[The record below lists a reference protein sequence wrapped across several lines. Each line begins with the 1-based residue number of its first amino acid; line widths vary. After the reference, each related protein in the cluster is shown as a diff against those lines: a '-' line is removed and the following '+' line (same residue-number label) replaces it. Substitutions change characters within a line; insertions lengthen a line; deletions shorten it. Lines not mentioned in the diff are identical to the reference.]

1 MRNQPAAHA
10 PPQPHPIPM
19 KLRYTPRRIHFL
31 VAFAAIVLVLAVA
44 RCVNPRLALPRLI
57 PDGNKADSVAAHK
70 PDSVELQAAAVDAL
84 LLKERK
90 ALVLVKADG
99 TRVKNRVTSVPRFE
113 TSFPD
118 LNDVQLAT
126 ASRLGVSQIENRE
139 AARHRL
145 KDLVYIA
152 DNPYYNV
159 QRLRESI
166 PYLVPRA
173 ATLLNQIARAFND
186 SLCTKGYPPHKLL
199 ITSVLRTKED
209 VERLRRFNQNAS
221 ENSCHQYGTTFDIS
235 YNRFLEIRPDG
246 KSDIRW
252 VTVYKS
258 ILAEVLNDMRQA
270 GACYVKYEV
279 HQACFH
285 ITAR

>member
-1 MRNQPAAHA
+1 
-10 PPQPHPIPM
+10 M
-19 KLRYTPRRIHFL
+19 KFPYTPRRIHFL
-31 VAFAAIVLVLAVA
+31 LAFAAIVLILAVVK
-44 RCVNPRLALPRLI
+44 CVNPKLALPHLLS
-57 PDGNKADSVAAHK
+57 DGNEADTTVVHK
-70 PDSVELQAAAVDAL
+70 PDSVELQAAAVDSL
-84 LLKERK
+84 LLRGRTVPT
-90 ALVLVKADG
+90 LLKADG

-126 ASRLGVSQIENRE
+126 ASRLGVSQIDNRE
-139 AARHRL
+139 AAQHRL

-235 YNRFLEIRPDG
+235 YNRFLEIHPDG

-258 ILAEVLNDMRQA
+258 ILAEVLDDMRKT
-270 GACYVKYEV
+270 GTCYVKYEV

>member
-1 MRNQPAAHA
+1 
-10 PPQPHPIPM
+10 M
-19 KLRYTPRRIHFL
+19 KFRYTPRRIHFL
-31 VAFAAIVLVLAVA
+31 LAFAVTVIVLAIVKCA
-44 RCVNPRLALPRLI
+44 NPQLALPRLLTTVTDTV
-57 PDGNKADSVAAHK
+57 PAHT
-70 PDSVELQAAAVDAL
+70 PDSVELQALRVDSIF
-84 LLKERK
+84 LKERV
-90 ALVLVKADG
+90 ALALMRGDG

-126 ASRLGVSQIENRE
+126 ASRLGVSQIDNRE
-139 AARHRL
+139 AAQHRL

-173 ATLLNQIARAFND
+173 ATLLNHIARAFND

-199 ITSVLRTKED
+199 ITSVLRTRED

-258 ILAEVLNDMRQA
+258 ILAEVLNDFRQA
-270 GACYVKYEV
+270 GTCYVKYEV